1 MGTWRGMT
9 DSSWIIRERNS
20 MLRATTAAVAKLSTD
35 KEFTVRELLK
45 KVPRELNRYDRWM
58 VTRQRVTGAMNR
70 LVKDGRVKVVGEA
83 ERGLFSANIYMKT
96 DDF

>member
-1 MGTWRGMT
+1 MT
-9 DSSWIIRERNS
+9 DSKWIIRERNS
-20 MLRATTAAVAKLSTD
+20 MLRATTNVLAKLPID

-45 KVPRELNRYDRWM
+45 KVPRELNRWDRWL
-58 VTRQRVTGAMNR
+58 VSRQRVTGAMNR